1 MDNRVEPGYDAS
13 LNEFVIASEAK
24 QSRLLKKDWISL
36 SLTLLAMT
44 NSKAAAPSN
53 RNYFGTTAVASISTR
68 AAFSTSRTTCTS
80 AIAG

>member
-1 MDNRVEPGYDAS
+1 MDSRVEPGYDAS
-13 LNEFVIASEAK
+13 LNDFVIASEAI
-24 QSRLLKKDWISL
+24 QTLEKDWISL

-44 NSKAAAPSN
+44 NSKAAAPSD